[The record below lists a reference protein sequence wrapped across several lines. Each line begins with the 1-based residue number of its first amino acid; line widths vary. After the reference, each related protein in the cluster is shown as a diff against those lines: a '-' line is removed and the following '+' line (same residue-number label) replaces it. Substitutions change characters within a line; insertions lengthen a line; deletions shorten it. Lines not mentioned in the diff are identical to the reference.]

1 MLDADQ
7 KKHIKDKAKGV
18 LINKNNFKSVMSKLM
33 EVMLKE
39 DLDAESIRDIKG
51 LMRTKKIYKNRNNI
65 NFNVNEMDALLNS
78 VYTAFIKFL
87 NRGS

>member
-1 MLDADQ
+1 MLNSEQ

-18 LINKNNFKSVMSKLM
+18 LISKSNFKSVMSKLM

-51 LMRTKKIYKNRNNI
+51 LMRTKKIYKNRNDI

-78 VYTAFIKFL
+78 VYTAFVKFL